1 MKNTTLLMTVVL
13 AIATLLTAGS
23 VVLPRSAQGSD
34 VSTDADDLCAGN
46 VITPP
51 PPPPTTDDSEELD
64 SDINCDFYGP
74 GDIEGGGQQVPPD
87 TDNGFAP

>member
-1 MKNTTLLMTVVL
+1 MRNKTILMSGGLALATVMTTGLV
-13 AIATLLTAGS
+13 II
-23 VVLPRSAQGSD
+23 PDPAQGSD
-34 VSTDADDLCAGN
+34 VSTDTDDLCAGN

-51 PPPPTTDDSEELD
+51 PPPTTDDSEEAD

-74 GDIEGGGQQVPPD
+74 GDIEVGSQHVPPD